1 MWFTSMMFETS
12 DLFFSENQSISVA
25 IHIDAAFR
33 TSRRVTA
40 GEYGFDENAPIHFVK
55 VHSVILSFSLHDS
68 LQSNQVCRS

>member
-40 GEYGFDENAPIHFVK
+40 GEYGFDEYTHDTLSEYIHCYLIV
-55 VHSVILSFSLHDS
+55 FSS
-68 LQSNQVCRS
+68 